1 MYSSANWNIGWR
13 VRWLKKITSLTSIG
27 SEKQL
32 SQSQRWNAPQ
42 KSYCLPGRCRD
53 VNTRH
58 HKSTARGRWLV
69 FLFFFQSGELTR
81 WWQKQI
87 INHFVFAHRIN
98 LKPLTVLILPCLW
111 FEMFTSCHNRQNTAL
126 QHTRFCGA
134 ACVVVLQQPCCLL
147 HAIRSRR
154 VNAANGVS

>member
-13 VRWLKKITSLTSIG
+13 VRWLKKHNVVDIHWVWKTAEPITAMERSTKIILFAWKVQRCEHTA
-27 SEKQL
+27 
-32 SQSQRWNAPQ
+32 SQICSQRQMA
-42 KSYCLPGRCRD
+42 CFF
-53 VNTRH
+53 V
-58 HKSTARGRWLV
+58 
-69 FLFFFQSGELTR
+69 FFQSGELTR

-98 LKPLTVLILPCLW
+98 LKPLTVLILSCLW

-126 QHTRFCGA
+126 QHTCFCGA